1 MTLCPRVFQS
11 RKSANIFSRYAP
23 DRPTE
28 RRRFNREAGRL
39 RYGSADDLPMICR
52 WCADGVG
59 IPDPC
64 REVLPNSPSRWC
76 ELWDQLEKCQ
86 HTRAR

>member
-1 MTLCPRVFQS
+1 VTIEGVSKVGRGWMDAEGVSKELRMTLCPRVFQS

-52 WCADGVG
+52 
-59 IPDPC
+59 
-64 REVLPNSPSRWC
+64 
-76 ELWDQLEKCQ
+76 
-86 HTRAR
+86 